1 VVAAPVDG
9 RTWYQVMGLGASA
22 SASEIR
28 SAYLQLARNLHPDRH
43 ASSSE
48 TEQRLAERRMR
59 EVNAAWAVL
68 GDPDAK
74 SQYDT
79 ELRLAA
85 ARAATRPGA
94 PRVPPTA
101 ARTPPSAQRSTV
113 PPPPG
118 APGGPP
124 PSRPR
129 HHRFDG
135 AVIDEAPGAD
145 EVQLTHGEAF
155 LLRRVPVLIAI
166 AIVIGIFIVSAYAGG
181 GDAPT
186 TPSATTTTAVVGT
199 GP

>member
-1 VVAAPVDG
+1 
-9 RTWYQVMGLGASA
+9 MGLGAGA
-22 SASEIR
+22 SASDIR
-28 SAYLQLARNLHPDRH
+28 AAYLQLARNLHPDRH

-68 GDPDAK
+68 GDTGAKAAYDA
-74 SQYDT
+74 

-85 ARAATRPGA
+85 ARAATRPGS
-94 PRVPPTA
+94 PHVPPTPP
-101 ARTPPSAQRSTV
+101 RTAPFAQRSTV

-135 AVIDEAPGAD
+135 AVIDEAPGVD
-145 EVQLTHGEAF
+145 EVELSHGEAF

-166 AIVIGIFIVSAYAGG
+166 AVVIGIFVVSAYAGRG
-181 GDAPT
+181 NDGPT
-186 TPSATTTTAVVGT
+186 RPSVTTSTVVGT